1 MLGEITHD
9 DVTYGGASP
18 TPGMLS
24 LDYYRDKARQF
35 QVTLNALDQGYAAAM
50 NAIDAD
56 IDDELSIDLWDMTQT
71 FDAKR
76 SLLTG
81 TARAIN
87 LGAEAINAVGGRFPV
102 LSIPSGLGLLPAL
115 PLAAVAAIATAATLI
130 VWGNEWLSGVNE
142 RLRRAQ
148 LIAEQRQIDPAKASA
163 LIDSIAASDAS
174 VAASS
179 QSPLSSIASTAKW
192 VALGVGAFLIWQ
204 AWRDSRRAS

>member
-1 MLGEITHD
+1 MLGDTSYD
-9 DVTYGGASP
+9 DATYTGEVSTSP
-18 TPGMLS
+18 LS

-35 QVTLNALDQGYAAAM
+35 QVTLNALDQGYASAW

-56 IDDELSIDLWDMTQT
+56 IDSELTSDLSDMVSE

-76 SLLTG
+76 ALLTG

-130 VWGNEWLSGVNE
+130 VWGNQWLSGVNE

-148 LIAEQRQIDPAKASA
+148 LIAEQRQIDPAKAAA
-163 LIDSIAASDAS
+163 LIDSLAASDAA

-179 QSPLSSIASTAKW
+179 ESPLSSIAGMVKW
-192 VALGVGAFLIWQ
+192 AALGFGAFLVFR
-204 AWRDSRRAS
+204 AWRDSRGAG